1 MRIVLSKVE
10 IIVDM
15 RRYLVSVT
23 TCVFF
28 FMAFFINTLLAA
40 AQQPSSGGHRASK
53 YYEDNA
59 SSASARAS
67 RQRQGGY
74 SYSARDTINTY
85 GDSRTLNGGANSY
98 RFEFYTRQTP
108 SGPFDHG
115 FFFDSG
121 IGMNGGNSPYNN

>member
-1 MRIVLSKVE
+1 MNKHLMTASACMVLTLTC
-10 IIVDM
+10 
-15 RRYLVSVT
+15 LVFAS
-23 TCVFF
+23 
-28 FMAFFINTLLAA
+28 TLF

-53 YYEDNA
+53 YYEDSDTA
-59 SSASARAS
+59 AKARAS
-67 RQRQGGY
+67 RQRRGGY

-85 GDSRTLNGGANSY
+85 GDSRTVNGGANSY